1 MSFSQIF
8 IDHPRVAFVLSIV
21 MAFCG
26 WLCLKTIP
34 VAEYPEIAPP
44 TVYVTASYPGASSEV
59 VAETV
64 AIPIEDQI
72 NAVDDLIYYSSSCN
86 NNGSYACYVT
96 FRSGTDSNMNLVN
109 LQNAVKRAEPKLPSE
124 VLAKGLT
131 VNKRQE
137 DRMAMYVFL
146 TDGRQ
151 VSLMDLCNFVEND
164 VKDAVQRLPGVS
176 LVEVS
181 NRKYAMRVWLNPV
194 RMTGM
199 GVSIFDVKNAIE
211 EQNVQAAAGTI
222 GSEYSNRYLS
232 YKLNVKGRLKTKE
245 EFENIVVRTD
255 PKTGAQ
261 VLLKHVARV
270 ELGAKSYSSTNK
282 FNDDM
287 AIFLDAYKA
296 PEANAIETVK
306 SVKAE
311 VEKWVGRLPPGVKCV
326 LADDSTAF
334 TKVFLKGTVQT
345 LIEALVLVVLITYLF
360 LQDWRATFVPAIAI
374 PISLLGTFIFLQ
386 PMGFTL
392 NILTMFGLI
401 LVIGSLV
408 DDAIVVVENTQS
420 LMLREGLSAKEAASK
435 SMKQITGAVIATTL
449 VTVACYIPLAF
460 YKGMVGKMYV
470 QFAVTMCIALCLSA
484 VVALTLSPVLCSLL
498 LKPPPEKPPKA
509 FLPVNWVIDTCR
521 KGYLSF
527 VLFFVRQGLLTGL
540 LFIGVVGL
548 LWWTGRQVPE
558 ELLPKEDR
566 GYIRANIELAE
577 GASLQRTI
585 EVVEEFN
592 DLVRGIPG
600 VESVSSS
607 TGSSPVNGTGEN
619 YGGSLIRL
627 KHWDK
632 RKTPELQIESVMSEI
647 EKRTANIHSARI
659 TLFTPPAIRG
669 LGSLGGI
676 GFWVCSVGEFTSQQL
691 SATMDRI
698 QETMIR
704 ELKTERCAVGFNA
717 NTPQLYLDL
726 DRKKAESLGVTAKTI
741 FSTLQNKLASFYV
754 NDFNM
759 KGGSYEVIVQSDA
772 DYRSTIKDVMEI
784 RFPGSGGGMVP
795 LAAIGKIRYSV
806 GPREVKRFNKMQ
818 GAWINIQT
826 PPGMTNLEVLE
837 FAEKMQLPPECHL
850 EYNGMALQE
859 KENQGQIMWLMCMA
873 VFFAYLFLVAQYES
887 WSIPMS
893 VMLSVVVAICGAMG
907 GLYLTKTAM
916 SIYAQ
921 LGLVMLIGLA
931 AKNAILMVEFSKQER
946 ERGLSIRTAAVNGA
960 NLRYRA
966 VMMTAWSFLFGVLP
980 LVRATGAGAGAQRA
994 IGITTFA
1001 GMLAATFIGIV
1012 FVPAL
1017 YCVCQRIRERVK
1029 RTLGIEI
1036 PVKRRAPEAKQ

>member
-8 IDHPRVAFVLSIV
+8 IDHPRVAFVVSILL
-21 MAFCG
+21 AFCG
-26 WLCLKTIP
+26 WLCFRTIP
-34 VAEYPEIAPP
+34 VAEYPEIAP
-44 TVYVTASYPGASSEV
+44 TTIYVTASYPGASSEV
-59 VAETV
+59 IAETV

-72 NAVDDLIYYSSSCN
+72 NAVDDLIYYSSTCN

-124 VLAKGLT
+124 VLAKGLS

-151 VSLMDLCNFVEND
+151 VSIMDLCNFVEND

-199 GVSIFDVKNAIE
+199 GVSIFDIKTAIQS
-211 EQNVQAAAGTI
+211 QNVQAAAGTI

-245 EFENIVVRTD
+245 EFENIVVRAN
-255 PKTGAQ
+255 PETGAQ
-261 VLLKHVARV
+261 VLLKDVARV
-270 ELGAKSYSSTNK
+270 ELGAKTYASTNK

-287 AIFLDAYKA
+287 AIFMHVYKA

-306 SVKAE
+306 SVKSE
-311 VEKWVGRLPPGVKCV
+311 VEKWVGRLPPGVRCI

-334 TKVFLKGTVQT
+334 TKVFMKETGKT
-345 LIEALVLVVLITYLF
+345 LVEALILVILITFLF

-374 PISLLGTFIFLQ
+374 PISLLGTFLFLRSF
-386 PMGFTL
+386 GFTL

-408 DDAIVVVENTQS
+408 DDAIVVVENTQA
-420 LMLREGLSAKEAASK
+420 LMVREGLSAREAAGK
-435 SMKQITGAVIATTL
+435 SMRQITGAIIATTL
-449 VTVACYIPLAF
+449 VTLACYTPLAF
-460 YKGMVGKMYV
+460 YQGMVGKMYT
-470 QFAVTMCIALCLSA
+470 QFAVTMCIALCLST
-484 VVALTLSPVLCSLL
+484 VIALTLSPVLCSLL
-498 LKPPPEKPPKA
+498 LKKPAEKVSWV
-509 FLPVNWVIDTCR
+509 FRPVNWIIDMCR
-521 KGYLSF
+521 RTYLTF
-527 VLFFVRQGLLTGL
+527 VRFFVKQGILTLL
-540 LFIGVVGL
+540 LFGAVVFAMCWL
-548 LWWTGRQVPE
+548 RGRVPE
-558 ELLPKEDR
+558 ALLPKEDR

-585 EVVEEFN
+585 EVVEQFN
-592 DLVRGIPG
+592 ERVRQIPG
-600 VESVSSS
+600 VDSASSS

-619 YGGSLIRL
+619 YGTSLVRL
-627 KHWDK
+627 KHWDL
-632 RKTPELQIESVMSEI
+632 RKTPELSIENIMSEI
-647 EKRTANIHSARI
+647 EKRTADIYAAKIS
-659 TLFTPPAIRG
+659 LFTPPAIRG
-669 LGSLGGI
+669 LGSLGGV
-676 GFWVCSVGEFTSQQL
+676 GFWVCSVGDFTSQQL
-691 SATMDRI
+691 AATMDSI
-698 QETMIR
+698 QETMKAK
-704 ELKTERCAVGFNA
+704 LKTARCAVGFNA

-759 KGGSYEVIVQSDA
+759 KGGSYEVIVQSQA
-772 DYRSTIKDVMEI
+772 DYRSTVKDVMEI
-784 RFPGSGGGMVP
+784 RFPGANGGMVP

-806 GPREVKRFNKMQ
+806 GPREIKRFNKMQ

-826 PPGMTNLEVLE
+826 PPGMTNLEVLN
-837 FAEKMQLPPECHL
+837 FAETLKLPPECHL

-859 KENQGQIMWLMCMA
+859 KENQGQIVWLMGLA

-887 WSIPMS
+887 WSIPIS
-893 VMLSVVVAICGAMG
+893 VMLSVVFAICG
-907 GLYLTKTAM
+907 GLFGLFLTDTPL
-916 SIYAQ
+916 SVYAQ

-931 AKNAILMVEFSKQER
+931 AKNAILMVEFAKQER
-946 ERGLSIRTAAVNGA
+946 ARGIPVREAAVNGA
-960 NLRYRA
+960 SLRYRA
-966 VMMTAWSFLFGVLP
+966 VMMTAWSFLFGVFP
-980 LVRATGAGAGAQRA
+980 LVRASGAGAGAQKA
-994 IGITTFA
+994 IGITTFS
-1001 GMLAATFIGIV
+1001 GMLTATLIGII

-1017 YCVCQRIRERVK
+1017 YCVFQRIRERIK
-1029 RTLGIEI
+1029 GEKSR
-1036 PVKRRAPEAKQ
+1036 

>member
-8 IDHPRVAFVLSIV
+8 IDRPRVAFVLSILL
-21 MAFCG
+21 AFCG
-26 WLCLKTIP
+26 WLCLRTIP
-34 VAEYPEIAPP
+34 VAEYPEIAP
-44 TVYVTASYPGASSEV
+44 TTIYVTASYPGASSEV
-59 VAETV
+59 IAETV

-151 VSLMDLCNFVEND
+151 VSIMDLCNFVENE

-199 GVSIFDVKNAIE
+199 GVSIFDVKTAIQS
-211 EQNVQAAAGTI
+211 QNVQAAAGTI

-245 EFENIVVRTD
+245 EFENIVVRSNPD
-255 PKTGAQ
+255 TGAQ
-261 VLLKHVARV
+261 VLLKDVARV
-270 ELGAKSYSSTNK
+270 ELGAKTYSSTNK

-287 AIFLDAYKA
+287 AIFMHVYKA
-296 PEANAIETVK
+296 PEANAIATVD

-311 VEKWVGRLPPGVKCV
+311 VEKWIGRLPSGVRCV

-334 TKVFLKGTVQT
+334 TKVFMKETAKT
-345 LIEALVLVVLITYLF
+345 LVEALLLVVLITYLF

-374 PISLLGTFIFLQ
+374 PISLLGAFLFLRA
-386 PMGFTL
+386 MGFTL

-408 DDAIVVVENTQS
+408 DDAIVVVENTQA
-420 LMLREGLSAKEAASK
+420 LMAREGLSARAAAGK
-435 SMKQITGAVIATTL
+435 SMRQITGAIVATTL
-449 VTVACYIPLAF
+449 VTLSCYLPLAF
-460 YKGMVGKMYV
+460 YRGMVGKMYV
-470 QFAVTMCIALCLSA
+470 QFAVTMCIALCLSTL
-484 VVALTLSPVLCSLL
+484 VALTLSPVLCSLL
-498 LKPPPEKPPKA
+498 LKKPADRAPA
-509 FLPVNWVIDTCR
+509 VFRPVNGAIEFCR
-521 KGYLSF
+521 RSYLLF
-527 VLFFVRQGLLTGL
+527 VRFFVDHGVLALL
-540 LFIGVVGL
+540 LFGAVAAAMCWL
-548 LWWTGRQVPE
+548 RGRVPE
-558 ELLPKEDR
+558 ALLPKEDR

-585 EVVEEFN
+585 EVVEQFN
-592 DLVRGIPG
+592 ERIRGIPG
-600 VESVSSS
+600 VDSVSSS

-627 KHWDK
+627 KHWDL
-632 RKTPELQIESVMSEI
+632 RKSPELSIESIMGEI
-647 EKRTANIHSARI
+647 EKRTADIYAAKIS
-659 TLFTPPAIRG
+659 LFTPPPIRG

-676 GFWVCSVGEFTSQQL
+676 GFWVCSVGDFTSQQL
-691 SATMDRI
+691 AATMDTI
-698 QETMIR
+698 QQTMKS

-726 DRKKAESLGVTAKTI
+726 DRKKAESLGVTAQTV

-759 KGGSYEVIVQSDA
+759 KGGSYEVIIQSQA
-772 DYRSTIKDVMEI
+772 DYRSTVNEVMEI
-784 RFPGSGGGMVP
+784 RFPGSNGAMVP
-795 LAAIGKIRYSV
+795 LSAIGKIRYSV
-806 GPREVKRFNKMQ
+806 GPREIKRFNKMQ

-826 PPGMTNLEVLE
+826 PPGMTNLEVLN
-837 FAEKMQLPPECHL
+837 FAESMKLPPECHL

-859 KENQGQIMWLMCMA
+859 KENQGQIVWLMGLA

-887 WSIPMS
+887 WSIPVS
-893 VMLSVVVAICGAMG
+893 VMLSVVFAVCG
-907 GLYLTKTAM
+907 GLLGLFLTDTEM
-916 SIYAQ
+916 SVYAQ

-946 ERGLSIRTAAVNGA
+946 ARGVPVREAAINGA
-960 NLRYRA
+960 SLRYRA
-966 VMMTAWSFLFGVLP
+966 VMMTAWSFLFGVFP
-980 LVRATGAGAGAQRA
+980 LVRASGAGAGAQKA
-994 IGITTFA
+994 IGITTFS
-1001 GMLAATFIGIV
+1001 GMLMATLVGIV

-1017 YCVCQRIRERVK
+1017 YSVFQRIRERL
-1029 RTLGIEI
+1029 RGEAEA
-1036 PVKRRAPEAKQ
+1036 PRR